1 MKWELKSKRIDAYP
15 WMEYGTGCNYPLNS
29 VKIYWLTGVR
39 LIMTKEQRSKLK
51 SESIFGVIY
60 AGSAFLIWGVGVIY
74 WKALSDVPALE
85 IIVHRVVWALII
97 LLISIVSGRLW
108 NEFISALKDLR
119 ILLTLLLTAA
129 ILAGNWLLYVW
140 AINNNYIL
148 QGSLGYYINPLVNVV
163 FGVLFLRERL
173 RPAQIAAVLLAGLG
187 VVYLTFSYGEFPWI
201 ALALASSFG
210 IYGLIRKVAPVGPLV
225 GLSIEVMLMTAPAAI
240 YLVYLGATGSGS
252 FLHGSISTDMLLM
265 GTSVLTVV
273 PLTFFT
279 AGAKRLNLSTVGL
292 LQYMAPTIMFLLA
305 VFYYQE
311 PFSMAQVR
319 TFIMIWIA
327 LIIYSTDSVIYYRR
341 TRQHRQ

>member
-1 MKWELKSKRIDAYP
+1 
-15 WMEYGTGCNYPLNS
+15 
-29 VKIYWLTGVR
+29 
-39 LIMTKEQRSKLK
+39 MTQEQRSKLK
-51 SESIFGVIY
+51 SESISGAFY
-60 AGSAFLIWGVGVIY
+60 AGSAFLIWGLGPIY
-74 WKALSDVPALE
+74 WKALSDVPPLE
-85 IIVHRVVWALII
+85 IIVHRVVWAIII
-97 LLISIVSGRLW
+97 LLISIVIGRFW
-108 NEFISALKDLR
+108 NEFVNALKDLR
-119 ILLTLLLTAA
+119 ILLTLLLTAV
-129 ILAGNWLLYVW
+129 ILAGNWLLYIW

-173 RPAQIAAVLLAGLG
+173 RPAQTAAVLLAGLG
-187 VVYLTFSYGEFPWI
+187 VVYLTFYYGEFPWI
-201 ALALASSFG
+201 ALLLASSFG

-240 YLVYLGATGSGS
+240 YLVYLGATGRGS
-252 FLHGSISTDMLLM
+252 FLRGSISTDLLLL
-265 GTSVLTVV
+265 GTSVLTAV

-305 VFYYQE
+305 VFYYRE
-311 PFSMAQVR
+311 PFTRAQVW

-341 TRQHRQ
+341 KR